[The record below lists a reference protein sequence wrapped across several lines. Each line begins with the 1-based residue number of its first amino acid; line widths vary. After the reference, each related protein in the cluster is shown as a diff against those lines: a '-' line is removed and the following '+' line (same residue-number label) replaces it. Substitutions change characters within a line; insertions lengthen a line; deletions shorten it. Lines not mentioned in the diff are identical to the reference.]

1 MRMQC
6 GCRLLLG
13 NKNSIYLLFPYG
25 VTGATKD
32 GYTIQDTGLVIWAG
46 LVIIK
51 ASPKI
56 IIWYCQSNHWMV
68 LKDREIVW
76 KHWKHDNACACPLQ
90 GTTWLKN

>member
-32 GYTIQDTGLVIWAG
+32 GYTIQDTGLVI
-46 LVIIK
+46 
-51 ASPKI
+51 
-56 IIWYCQSNHWMV
+56 
-68 LKDREIVW
+68 
-76 KHWKHDNACACPLQ
+76 
-90 GTTWLKN
+90 